1 MLGLY
6 FAGPTIQFTNLSGL
20 ACLFWGNRIECC
32 GIHLC
37 GDFIISKVNRV
48 NKWWWFWDSNH
59 QLRTTG
65 LNALELIHIRDW
77 VFSGVITI
85 IITCKYVK
93 LLNKDGVKVMFFF
106 FQFLLTSSDGEIII
120 IKIKK
125 ACQPS
130 GFNLHFLPL
139 AAPQKHQFVIAL
151 YIWCQDIN
159 VPSAL
164 YKKILFANNYLLRLC
179 RLKADCFHFPLF
191 PFQLCL
197 LTEHLLLGRCF
208 YLKWPK
214 YHPALLFFAPAGSEP
229 LTSDV
234 SGFMLDKSKHGGGTS
249 GFQLGLHF
257 FYHHVSA

>member
-37 GDFIISKVNRV
+37 GDFILSKVNRV

-93 LLNKDGVKVMFFF
+93 LLNKDGVKIMFVFF
-106 FQFLLTSSDGEIII
+106 SVSVNKFWWRNNNNKNQESVPAEWIQFALPSSRRAAETSI
-120 IKIKK
+120 
-125 ACQPS
+125 CYRTLYLMS
-130 GFNLHFLPL
+130 GYQCAF
-139 AAPQKHQFVIAL
+139 
-151 YIWCQDIN
+151 
-159 VPSAL
+159 SAL
-164 YKKILFANNYLLRLC
+164 QENSICKQLSAAVAPLKSRL
-179 RLKADCFHFPLF
+179 FPLSAVSLSA
-191 PFQLCL
+191 P
-197 LTEHLLLGRCF
+197 
-208 YLKWPK
+208 
-214 YHPALLFFAPAGSEP
+214 PA
-229 LTSDV
+229 D
-234 SGFMLDKSKHGGGTS
+234 GTS
-249 GFQLGLHF
+249 AAAAAFI
-257 FYHHVSA
+257 